1 MRQDCLVLLCI
12 CLASGVTAAQ
22 DAGAATCFS
31 LLGGD
36 QAGMRQ
42 LLGLQSCRNCHE
54 GAQPNKDSRL
64 ARQFGLQGDAGWIRG
79 DELSIWGGEDRHS
92 QAYATLLGEASR
104 RIGRALGREDSIH
117 RDVRC
122 LACHTAYPTE
132 QLSVVDFL
140 IDADLAKSD
149 NRLIQGVSCEGCH
162 GTAGDGDQS
171 VAGGAIKGWLG
182 PHHNSD
188 AWRYLSAEEKCRSGY
203 NDVRSVVARTR
214 ICASCHVG
222 DKVMGRVLTHEMYAA
237 GHPPLPPFELETFE
251 DLMPRHWMDFSEKGA
266 DLREKFQQ
274 RAAVRMSDVELS
286 RSRTTVISS
295 LVVYSSFLRLTA
307 DLADPASD
315 SEIQGG
321 ARPAWPEFSQFDCY
335 ACHHDLKSQSW
346 RQAGQAVGRPGRP
359 RLVPWPAALAR
370 AATAISKDAANFSE
384 LEQHLNNS
392 VVATPFGDGRAVT
405 VAARELAA
413 ACDALANS
421 IESSGWTEES
431 QRLILDAILAAGGG
445 LAKPVADYDSARQY
459 SWAFA
464 VLQAESEGHKRAD
477 VIAEWFGSE
486 AGLSTRLGVP
496 LLLDLKVGEQT
507 QTLLPGAE
515 ETLSILQIDPARVLP
530 PIAGYDAVQFQAAF
544 REIQQKLRGTAAPK

>member
-1 MRQDCLVLLCI
+1 MRQYCLMVLCV
-12 CLASGVTAAQ
+12 CLASGVSTAQ
-22 DAGAATCFS
+22 DAGSATCVS
-31 LLGGD
+31 LLGGG
-36 QAGMRQ
+36 QAGLRQ

-54 GAQPNKDSRL
+54 GAQPNRDSRL
-64 ARQFGLQGDAGWIRG
+64 ARQFGLKGDAGWIRG

-104 RIGRALGREDSIH
+104 RIGRALGREESIH

-122 LACHTAYPTE
+122 LACHTAYPT
-132 QLSVVDFL
+132 QHLSVVDFL
-140 IDADLAKSD
+140 IDADLVKSD

-171 VAGGAIKGWLG
+171 VAGGSLKGWLG

-203 NDVRSVVARTR
+203 LDVRSVVSRTR

-222 DKVMGRVLTHEMYAA
+222 DRMMGRVLTHEMYAA

-274 RAAVRMSDVELS
+274 RAAIKMADAELS

-307 DLADPASD
+307 DLAAPEDD
-315 SEIQGG
+315 SELQGEP
-321 ARPAWPEFSQFDCY
+321 RTAWPEFSQFDCC
-335 ACHHDLKSQSW
+335 ACHHDLKSGSW
-346 RQAGQAVGRPGRP
+346 RQAGQSVGRPGRP
-359 RLVPWPAALAR
+359 RLVPWPAALAG
-370 AATAISKDAANFSE
+370 AATAVSAKAATFSE
-384 LEQHLNNS
+384 LEQRLNDS
-392 VVATPFGDGRAVT
+392 VAAAPFGDVMS
-405 VAARELAA
+405 VPLAARELAA
-413 ACDALANS
+413 ACDELAIS

-431 QRLILDAILAAGGG
+431 QRLMLNAILTAGGG
-445 LAKPVADYDSARQY
+445 FAKPVADYDSARQY
-459 SWAFA
+459 AWAFA
-464 VLQAESEGHKRAD
+464 VLQAESEGKKRSD
-477 VIAEWFGSE
+477 VITEWFGSE

-530 PIAGYDAVQFQAAF
+530 PIAGYDAVKFQAAF
-544 REIQQKLRGTAAPK
+544 REVQQKLKGTVAPK